1 MQGRLN
7 IMVKIV
13 IDPESLSLQNH
24 FAVIKTPRKNRKR
37 FAESCVH
44 VTDSE
49 SAALEQADDKKN
61 LHPAVVYG
69 PSVSSE
75 SQRIYYLVK
84 WL

>member
-1 MQGRLN
+1 
-7 IMVKIV
+7 MVNIV
-13 IDPESLSLQNH
+13 IDPESLSLEKH
-24 FAVIKTPRKNRKR
+24 FAIVRSPRRNRKR
-37 FAESCVH
+37 FAESCVI
-44 VTDSE
+44 VTPDE
-49 SAALEQADDKKN
+49 STALEKANPNKN